1 MNTRTDHRDLGLEPG
16 PDPRLRDDIRLL
28 GRLLGDNVREQEGDE
43 IYELV
48 ETIRQTSVRFHRD
61 GEEAA
66 RHELETI
73 LAKLTP
79 VQSFQI
85 VRAYSYFSH
94 LSNIA
99 EDQQLIRNL
108 RQQAMAGL
116 SPQPGTLARAFE
128 RAREAG
134 LGPVELRRFVESA
147 FMSLVLTAHPTEVR
161 RKSTMTRELAIA
173 GLLDKRD
180 RIVLSHREERELED
194 KLRRAMLLLWQTSL
208 LRRTRLTV
216 ADEVANGLSYY
227 DYTFLSEVP
236 LLYQDVERL
245 LQDHA
250 AADSSIS
257 PTIRKSPPFSGSAA
271 GSAATATAIPSSTS
285 DVVLRQSPKCMAHA
299 SSNTMT
305 SCSKLAEE
313 LSISTEIVPV
323 SKTYMR
329 WRECRLIPRRTGS
342 PSPTG
347 GRFLPFARGSRRR
360 SPGSTPSI
368 RAGRRRRRCPPIPMH
383 PSLHEISISSIARC
397 RDNSARAAR
406 TPQELAPRGRLFR
419 LSSCEPRFAPE
430 FRRPR
435 AHDRRDVRAAAP
447 AIIIRP

>member
-134 LGPVELRRFVESA
+134 LGPVELRRF
-147 FMSLVLTAHPTEVR
+147 R
-161 RKSTMTRELAIA
+161 RIRLYEPGPHGT
-173 GLLDKRD
+173 
-180 RIVLSHREERELED
+180 SHRSAPQEHDDPRIGD
-194 KLRRAMLLLWQTSL
+194 C
-208 LRRTRLTV
+208 
-216 ADEVANGLSYY
+216 
-227 DYTFLSEVP
+227 
-236 LLYQDVERL
+236 
-245 LQDHA
+245 
-250 AADSSIS
+250 
-257 PTIRKSPPFSGSAA
+257 GSA
-271 GSAATATAIPSSTS
+271 
-285 DVVLRQSPKCMAHA
+285 RQA
-299 SSNTMT
+299 
-305 SCSKLAEE
+305 
-313 LSISTEIVPV
+313 
-323 SKTYMR
+323 
-329 WRECRLIPRRTGS
+329 
-342 PSPTG
+342 
-347 GRFLPFARGSRRR
+347 
-360 SPGSTPSI
+360 
-368 RAGRRRRRCPPIPMH
+368 
-383 PSLHEISISSIARC
+383 
-397 RDNSARAAR
+397 
-406 TPQELAPRGRLFR
+406 
-419 LSSCEPRFAPE
+419 
-430 FRRPR
+430 
-435 AHDRRDVRAAAP
+435 
-447 AIIIRP
+447 